1 MKNKHFNPLS
11 AVILII
17 FFISSTGTAQEGA
30 AIEDDIASRGGIY
43 QIPASQL
50 YGEYDANKTAA
61 DKRYKGKVI
70 EVVGY
75 VDKIGRDK
83 KDETY
88 MTLLGDG
95 YVVNVKCYF
104 SDEHSGVVAELRRG
118 ERIIVRGI
126 CDGLMNSVILRE
138 CLIQ

>member
-1 MKNKHFNPLS
+1 MKNKLFNPLS
-11 AVILII
+11 AGILML

-30 AIEDDIASRGGIY
+30 ANKDDIASRGGIY

-50 YGEYDANKTAA
+50 YGEYDENKTAA
-61 DKRYKGKVI
+61 DKRYKGKVL

-83 KDETY
+83 KDKTY
-88 MTLLGDG
+88 MTILGDG
-95 YVVNVKCYF
+95 YVVNVKCFF
-104 SDEHSGVVAELRRG
+104 SEEHSGVVAQLRRG
-118 ERIIVRGI
+118 ERIIVRGK
-126 CDGLMNSVILRE
+126 CDGLMNSVILSE